1 MKRRSNKF
9 LFEWIAEHVVTFQ
22 PGFSWADLTFIDD
35 DGEEQKVKWRDTEN
49 EDTPLPK
56 LLRGCIEEAIK
67 FIDNKP
73 KT

>member
-9 LFEWIAEHVVTFQ
+9 LFEWVAEHLVKFE
-22 PGFSWADLTFIDD
+22 PGMCWAHLTFIDD
-35 DGEEQKVKWRDTEN
+35 DGEEQKVKWRDSESD
-49 EDTPLPK
+49 DTKLPK